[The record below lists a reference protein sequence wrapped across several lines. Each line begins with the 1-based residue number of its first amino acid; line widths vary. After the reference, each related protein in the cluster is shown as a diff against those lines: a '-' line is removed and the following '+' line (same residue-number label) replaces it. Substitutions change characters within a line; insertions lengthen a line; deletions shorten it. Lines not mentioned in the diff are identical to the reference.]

1 MGRLVDGSHG
11 SWVNTGDP
19 LSALLQRALNEIEKC
34 CPKQIIKRCVNKTQL
49 VSFSYA
55 KQSLELKLF
64 GQPIVEQKELTVLGV
79 TFDKKLSFTNHCKSK
94 ASKAMQRVRLLRMV
108 SGKKWGANTRTLLKL
123 YKQYIRPVLEYGN
136 VAISKAAKSN
146 LASLQR
152 VQNAALRTALH
163 GTRWSKIADLHE
175 QANIEPVT
183 DRLIRRRCKAIERF
197 GDSELVKSLAIQRAL
212 LSDTADTD
220 Q

>member
-1 MGRLVDGSHG
+1 
-11 SWVNTGDP
+11 
-19 LSALLQRALNEIEKC
+19 
-34 CPKQIIKRCVNKTQL
+34 
-49 VSFSYA
+49 
-55 KQSLELKLF
+55 
-64 GQPIVEQKELTVLGV
+64 
-79 TFDKKLSFTNHCKSK
+79 
-94 ASKAMQRVRLLRMV
+94 MQRVRLLRMV

-175 QANIEPVT
+175 QANIEPLT
-183 DRLIRRRCKAIERF
+183 DRLIRLRCKAIERF